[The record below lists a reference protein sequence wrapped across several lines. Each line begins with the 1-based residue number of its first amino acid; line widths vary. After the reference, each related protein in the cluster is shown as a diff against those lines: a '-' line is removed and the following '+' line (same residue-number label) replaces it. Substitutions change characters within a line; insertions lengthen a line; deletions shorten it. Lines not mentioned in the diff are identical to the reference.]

1 MSSLHPAF
9 IEKFMLMAM
18 SNIMRKVNHESLV
31 GFELKF
37 QKEAQLETEENPVI
51 STSESPE
58 IATTFSINRG
68 PTGEVL
74 DILTTEANTLN
85 FTASSLS
92 DLTTLAR
99 IGLDWKGEHYFY
111 KRMNVA
117 LFEACKAF

>member
-1 MSSLHPAF
+1 MNLKSDSSQ
-9 IEKFMLMAM
+9 
-18 SNIMRKVNHESLV
+18 
-31 GFELKF
+31 KF
-37 QKEAQLETEENPVI
+37 QKEAQLEIEVDPVI

-58 IATTFSINRG
+58 IATTFSMNRE

-99 IGLDWKGEHYFY
+99 IGLDWKG
-111 KRMNVA
+111 K
-117 LFEACKAF
+117 LFFL